1 MCARM
6 LSFTNEKGVPVGS
19 FNSGGTESI
28 MLSILAYRE
37 YKLKF
42 ENVRNP
48 NLVICKTGHVAAL
61 KACEYFGIDVRVVGY
76 NKNYEMDVK

>member
-6 LSFTNEKGVPVGS
+6 LKFTNEKGLPVGS

-28 MLSILAYRE
+28 MLAILAYRE
-37 YKLKF
+37 YKFKY

-48 NLVICKTGHVAAL
+48 NLVICRTGHVAAL
-61 KACEYFGIDVRVVGY
+61 KACEYFDIEVRVVGY